1 MGYTGHELASTD
13 FKSALGAL
21 NNIVVNQEGL
31 GYKKNKA
38 IVPASNEIAEIA
50 RIASF
55 SFSHFNVDLME
66 SKYKALNKILNV
78 QSLQSD
84 NSWKL

>member
-1 MGYTGHELASTD
+1 
-13 FKSALGAL
+13 L

-50 RIASF
+50 DIARIASF
-55 SFSHFNVDLME
+55 LFSHLNVD
-66 SKYKALNKILNV
+66 
-78 QSLQSD
+78 
-84 NSWKL
+84 